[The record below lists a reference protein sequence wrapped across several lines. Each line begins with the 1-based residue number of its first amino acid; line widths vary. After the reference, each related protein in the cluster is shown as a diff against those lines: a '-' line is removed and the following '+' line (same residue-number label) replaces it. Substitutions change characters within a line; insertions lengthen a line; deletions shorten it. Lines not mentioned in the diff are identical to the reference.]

1 MLKNTRLRR
10 TAAAALLGMMVTG
23 ILAIGTAAPAMADD
37 DVSVMDW
44 PTGCTAQVPGSWG
57 GVAQCSKHN
66 GGSYQVVVTCKDNAG
81 NTFIVNGPWKQTGW
95 SYGYCPGSSKAT
107 HANIWTSPSP

>member
-1 MLKNTRLRR
+1 VLKNTRLRR
-10 TAAAALLGMMVTG
+10 TAAATLLGMMVTG

-37 DVSVMDW
+37 VSAQGW

-57 GVAQCSKHN
+57 GVAQCTSHN
-66 GGSYQVVVTCKDNAG
+66 GGSYQVVVTCKDNNG
-81 NTFIVNGPWKQTGW
+81 NTFIVNGPWKQNGW

-107 HANIWTSPSP
+107 NANIWTSPSP